1 MFSHDFR
8 GAQPC
13 AMTTGDLLTLSGLR
27 SNKTCRVKTCRL
39 LKTGC
44 RSEKIKLTSR
54 GCIHLS
60 PVMFKFGMKVF
71 GVKFI
76 EQGKSIR
83 AGPGLI
89 HCQKDKKKK
98 EKKLVKKNF
107 LRQEVCC
114 SLIA

>member
-1 MFSHDFR
+1 
-8 GAQPC
+8 
-13 AMTTGDLLTLSGLR
+13 
-27 SNKTCRVKTCRL
+27 
-39 LKTGC
+39 
-44 RSEKIKLTSR
+44 
-54 GCIHLS
+54 
-60 PVMFKFGMKVF
+60 MFKFGMKVF

>member
-1 MFSHDFR
+1 MFSRDFR

-39 LKTGC
+39 LKTGLQKWKNKAHIQ
-44 RSEKIKLTSR
+44 RMHSSISYYVQVWHETQ
-54 GCIHLS
+54 
-60 PVMFKFGMKVF
+60 VF

-83 AGPGLI
+83 AGPGFI
-89 HCQKDKKKK
+89 RCQKDKKKK
-98 EKKLVKKNF
+98 KKKSWSRKTF
-107 LRQEVCC
+107 LDRKFVVV
-114 SLIA
+114 